1 MLDKKEEGDR
11 WGKRQEQ
18 EKDGSEAVLSHVYF
32 CPPGPGSQDGRGDP
46 PEDVTWGGALLH
58 PLSITQSDPSF
69 VTCVALPAF
78 RGLFHV
84 PLVR

>member
-1 MLDKKEEGDR
+1 MGKEKGA
-11 WGKRQEQ
+11 GKRWQQ
-18 EKDGSEAVLSHVYF
+18 GSSEPCVLLPSGTWISGWPWG
-32 CPPGPGSQDGRGDP
+32 PPRGCHL
-46 PEDVTWGGALLH
+46 GGALLH
-58 PLSITQSDPSF
+58 PLSTKSDPSF